1 MASVTDI
8 KAVSYDVCGVVQIDS
23 AGFKAKVD
31 PQFLS
36 SNFVTYNLPVNSICC
51 HVCFLGSF
59 DSWARECQTSS
70 QTDRWKW
77 KFLL

>member
-8 KAVSYDVCGVVQIDS
+8 KAVSYDVCGVVQIVS

-31 PQFLS
+31 PQFLNS
-36 SNFVTYNLPVNSICC
+36 KFVTYTLPVNSTGW

-59 DSWARECQTSS
+59 DSWTRECQTSS
-70 QTDRWKW
+70 ETD
-77 KFLL
+77 